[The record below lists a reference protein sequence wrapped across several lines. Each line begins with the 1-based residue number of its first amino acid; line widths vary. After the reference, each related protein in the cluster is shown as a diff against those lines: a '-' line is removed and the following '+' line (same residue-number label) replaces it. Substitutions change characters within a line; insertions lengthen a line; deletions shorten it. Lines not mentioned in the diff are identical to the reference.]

1 MNSILTNC
9 EEVLAHQQVKT
20 LKSRLSTFI
29 SSKLY
34 GTGENEGESA
44 GFIKSIEIVQN
55 FVFVVTSKDILII
68 RRSDNTKLYEREYFE
83 LAKQWAAEIDKNIN
97 ANFMRE

>member
-1 MNSILTNC
+1 VQLRADQAQGLNSILTNC

-34 GTGENEGESA
+34 GTGENEGESS
-44 GFIKSIEIVQN
+44 GYIKSIEIVEN

-68 RRSDNTKLYEREYFE
+68 RRSDNTKVYERDY
-83 LAKQWAAEIDKNIN
+83 LDSAK
-97 ANFMRE
+97 

>member
-44 GFIKSIEIVQN
+44 GYIKSIEIV
-55 FVFVVTSKDILII
+55 
-68 RRSDNTKLYEREYFE
+68 
-83 LAKQWAAEIDKNIN
+83 
-97 ANFMRE
+97 